1 MLKGDSDDSDEAF
14 CHILTKTKNYGNS
27 QKVAESAWSVSRSP
41 VHSGKPGGVR
51 WTLIG
56 MDWNSLDTR
65 VLNILTKD
73 FPCSDFCPHQ

>member
-41 VHSGKPGGVR
+41 VHSGK
-51 WTLIG
+51 LG
-56 MDWNSLDTR
+56 MDIDWNGLELSGYQSTEYSYQSFSL
-65 VLNILTKD
+65 
-73 FPCSDFCPHQ
+73 Q